1 MSQLDRTYAA
11 DDVLFQDGRV
21 FVEKLKDKICCSPE
35 DILACVSLG
44 ESRRHVGSTNMNE
57 RSSRSHTVLKIIIES
72 RLMDGDDADRSCV
85 KFSALVGI
93 AASAQ
98 PALILFTRVHM
109 LIRCVLTAS
118 VLKVQL
124 VAIFLTQN
132 LVDLAGS
139 EKAKQSGAV
148 GQRLAEGGF
157 INKSLFTLAK
167 VISQLSDSGNGSR

>member
-1 MSQLDRTYAA
+1 MSQLDGIYAS

-93 AASAQ
+93 ATKAQ
-98 PALILFTRVHM
+98 SLLILFTRVHM
-109 LIRCVLTAS
+109 FIRCVLTS
-118 VLKVQL
+118 PVLKVQL

>member
-1 MSQLDRTYAA
+1 M
-11 DDVLFQDGRV
+11 LFQDGRV

-93 AASAQ
+93 ATSAQ
-98 PALILFTRVHM
+98 PALVLFTRVHM
-109 LIRCVLTAS
+109 FIRCVLTAS

-124 VAIFLTQN
+124 VAIFFLIQN